1 EKLAANCPSGAI
13 TWDNERKELR
23 IDGTRCKKSMHCI
36 RTAFPAIKPGKN
48 RKIAIV
54 VGGHVKGRFG
64 GKMGK
69 PLAVVNSVD
78 EAMDWVVK
86 TVESWMEHME
96 KGVVK
101 HKDRI
106 GDFIM
111 KVGFKKY
118 VNEILGLKEVGKPS
132 LHPSLRAGAVLDD
145 EERKMYAAWASKIVE
160 EVFGRRA

>member
-1 EKLAANCPSGAI
+1 
-13 TWDNERKELR
+13 
-23 IDGTRCKKSMHCI
+23 
-36 RTAFPAIKPGKN
+36 
-48 RKIAIV
+48 
-54 VGGHVKGRFG
+54 

-69 PLAVVNSVD
+69 PLAVVNSVE

-86 TVESWMEHME
+86 TVESWMEYME

-118 VNEILGLKEVGKPS
+118 LTEILGIKEEGKPT

-145 EERKMYAAWASKIVE
+145 EERTMWANWAGKIVE
-160 EVFGRRA
+160 EYFGKRP